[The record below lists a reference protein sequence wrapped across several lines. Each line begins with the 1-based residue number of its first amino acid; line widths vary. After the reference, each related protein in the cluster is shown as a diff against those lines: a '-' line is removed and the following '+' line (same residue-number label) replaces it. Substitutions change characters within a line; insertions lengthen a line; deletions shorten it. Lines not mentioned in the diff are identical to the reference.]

1 MLGRKGF
8 NLSVGTRA
16 ATDESALRVT
26 KQNTFLNLTF
36 MIFTEKQSQTSS
48 IKASWITLTAST
60 ASDGISATKR
70 NGQWPV
76 KRLIPLR
83 LNFHGIYSLER

>member
-1 MLGRKGF
+1 MLMLGRKGF

-16 ATDESALRVT
+16 ATGESALRVT

-48 IKASWITLTAST
+48 IKAS
-60 ASDGISATKR
+60 
-70 NGQWPV
+70 
-76 KRLIPLR
+76 
-83 LNFHGIYSLER
+83 